1 MKNRIPPSH
10 LVGLL
15 ALMALQLLAVAHAE
29 TRAWLDRTAIRAGE
43 SVTLN
48 IESDQLG
55 SAPEYALLQKD
66 FDLSGQTSTRQM
78 QMDNGAVSAK
88 ALFGVVLT
96 PRRSGALEIPALRV
110 GREQTRPL
118 QLQVAADSAPASQ
131 RQGDERAFIET
142 DIDDLQPYVQQS
154 VGVVVRLYYATQLAS
169 GELVLDAP
177 PSASLQRVGE
187 DRTLVR
193 EVNGRRYNVVE
204 RRFLLVPDRSGPLQL
219 PGARFNGRGVG
230 GLFDD
235 FFGRGDGR
243 LSARAPAQ
251 TLQVRAQPAGAPQP
265 WLPLQ
270 DLRLRYT
277 AAPQAARVGEAVT
290 IEVEATATG
299 ATRAQFPELPVPSL
313 GDAAQV
319 FAEPAQYDETFAGGS
334 PQLRM
339 TRRYSIVPQQAG
351 TLSLKGISIPW
362 WDVAGSRAR
371 TTSLPD
377 LALDVAAGQPA
388 LVAPPVF
395 DTANQ
400 PSSPPANGDALA
412 VARGGAAPWLWRAL
426 AAGFALLWLLTLVW
440 GLSRGRHT
448 SASPQQT
455 MPVHAPS
462 RFGLADLRRA
472 IDTGGLDEVA
482 RILCEMAAVDEV
494 EGVIA
499 RLQDVRQREAVVRMQ
514 RARWGGAGDV
524 TQARAALREAFRN
537 GPRWRKPAVAE
548 KGELDPLYPR
558 RE

>member
-1 MKNRIPPSH
+1 MKNRIHLLH

-15 ALMALQLLAVAHAE
+15 TSMALQLLAVAHAE
-29 TRAWLDRTAIRAGE
+29 TRAWLDRTAIGAGE

-55 SAPEYALLQKD
+55 SAPEYELLQTD

-78 QMDNGAVSAK
+78 QMNNGAVSAK

-118 QLQVAADSAPASQ
+118 RLQVAADSAPAPQ

-243 LSARAPAQ
+243 LSASAPAQ
-251 TLQVRAQPAGAPQP
+251 TLQVRAQPADAPQP

-290 IEVEATATG
+290 VEVEATATG

-334 PQLRM
+334 PQMRM

-351 TLSLKGISIPW
+351 MLSLKGISIPW

-377 LALDVAAGQPA
+377 LKLDVAPGQPA
-388 LVAPPVF
+388 LAAPPVF
-395 DTANQ
+395 DTTNQ
-400 PSSPPANGDALA
+400 PSPSSASGTALA
-412 VARGGAAPWLWRAL
+412 VGPGDAAPWLWRAL

-440 GLSRGRHT
+440 GILRGRHA
-448 SASPQQT
+448 SAVTQQA

-482 RILCEMAAVDEV
+482 RMLCEMAAVDEV

-499 RLQDVRQREAVVRMQ
+499 RLQDVRQREAIVRMQ

-537 GPRWRKPAVAE
+537 GPHWRKPAVAE